1 MAGLSSPNLCLNASP
16 TVEAKGLMSHTVVP
30 NTEFTNPSAA
40 GAPFVILRVRT
51 EHMAVERSDES
62 AERRIGPIEHEL
74 SLHLERAHE
83 LAERAQRSNDA
94 VQHEIDRALEIFD
107 RLRDHV
113 ADSQER

>member
-1 MAGLSSPNLCLNASP
+1 
-16 TVEAKGLMSHTVVP
+16 
-30 NTEFTNPSAA
+30 
-40 GAPFVILRVRT
+40 
-51 EHMAVERSDES
+51 MAVERLDES

-94 VQHEIDRALEIFD
+94 VQHEIDRALEISD

-113 ADSQER
+113 TDSQER

>member
-1 MAGLSSPNLCLNASP
+1 MA
-16 TVEAKGLMSHTVVP
+16 
-30 NTEFTNPSAA
+30 F
-40 GAPFVILRVRT
+40 
-51 EHMAVERSDES
+51 ERSDES

-107 RLRDHV
+107 RLRGQV
-113 ADSQER
+113 ADAHER